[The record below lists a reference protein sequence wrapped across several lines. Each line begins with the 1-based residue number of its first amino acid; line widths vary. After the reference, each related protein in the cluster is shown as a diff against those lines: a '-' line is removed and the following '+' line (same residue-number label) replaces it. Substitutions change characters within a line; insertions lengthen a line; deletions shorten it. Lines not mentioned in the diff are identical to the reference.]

1 MLINSGFG
9 LKKMNVYACV
19 TNLREVQENIRDI
32 TSKNITRKITPI
44 KSVND
49 SKENKPKKL
58 RGKH

>member
-1 MLINSGFG
+1 
-9 LKKMNVYACV
+9 MNVYACV

-58 RGKH
+58 SGKH